1 MNYGDPSTLAGAAG
15 FDREF
20 DRRVRTAAFD
30 WLASQ
35 CSIHGEVLPLA
46 LLREG
51 FTVGGRQVHVIGP
64 KGIFKPAVMDVPL
77 SITTAPKGPY
87 HDVFG
92 SDNLL
97 RYQYR
102 RDGPDHP
109 DNVGLR
115 SVMSYHLP
123 LVYFH
128 GLIPGK
134 YMPVWPVFVVHD
146 ERRSSTF
153 SVAVDDVVHTNLV
166 GSPERVRE
174 DPALRREYVTVL
186 TRRRL
191 HQRAFRERVLAAYR
205 HQCAL
210 CRLRRDELLD
220 AAHIDPD
227 AQGGEPTVNNGLA
240 LCRLHHAAFD
250 RFFLGVRPD
259 TRPQSGVGSRPLHII
274 EVRPDVLDERDGPT
288 LRHAIQELHGRP
300 IILPPKS
307 SDYPDLSSLAKRYD
321 RFREKAV
328 AS

>member
-1 MNYGDPSTLAGAAG
+1 MSYEDPWTPAGAAG
-15 FDREF
+15 FDRER
-20 DRRVRTAAFD
+20 DRQVRIAAFE
-30 WLASQ
+30 WLSSQ
-35 CSIHGEVLPLA
+35 CSTHGDVLPLS

-51 FTVGGRQVHVIGP
+51 FMVGGRQVHVIGP
-64 KGIFKPAVMDVPL
+64 KGIFKPAVMDLPL

-87 HDVFG
+87 HDAFG

-102 RDGPDHP
+102 RDGPEHP

-115 SVMSYHLP
+115 SVMSHHLP

-134 YMPVWPVFVVHD
+134 YMPVWPVFVVRD
-146 ERRSSTF
+146 ERESHTF
-153 SVAVDDVVHTNLV
+153 SVAVDDMAHTSLV
-166 GSPERVRE
+166 GSSERVRE
-174 DPALRREYVTVL
+174 DTALRREYVTVL

-191 HQRAFRERVLAAYR
+191 HQRAFRERVLAAYG

-210 CRLRRDELLD
+210 CRLRRDALLD

-227 AQGGEPTVNNGLA
+227 AEGGEPTVNNGMA

-259 TRPQSGVGSRPLHII
+259 TRQQSGAGSEPLHII
-274 EVRPDVLDERDGPT
+274 EVRPDVLEERDGPT

-300 IILPPKS
+300 VILPPRS

-321 RFREKAV
+321 RFLEKAV
-328 AS
+328 AP

>member
-1 MNYGDPSTLAGAAG
+1 MSYEDPWTLAGAAE
-15 FDREF
+15 FDREQ
-20 DRRVRTAAFD
+20 DRQVRIAAFE
-30 WLASQ
+30 WLSSQ
-35 CSIHGEVLPLA
+35 CSAHGDVLPLA

-51 FTVGGRQVHVIGP
+51 FMVAGQQVHVIGP
-64 KGIFKPAVMDVPL
+64 KGIFKPAAMDLPL

-87 HDVFG
+87 HDAFG
-92 SDNLL
+92 PDNLL

-102 RDGPDHP
+102 RDGPEHP

-115 SVMSYHLP
+115 SAMSHHLP

-146 ERRSSTF
+146 ERGSRTF
-153 SVAVDDVVHTNLV
+153 SVAVDDVVHTNLG
-166 GSPERVRE
+166 GSSELVRE
-174 DPALRREYVTVL
+174 DTALRREYVTVL

-210 CRLRRDELLD
+210 CRLRRAALLD

-227 AQGGEPTVNNGLA
+227 AEGGEPTVNNGMA

-259 TRPQSGVGSRPLHII
+259 TRQQSTTGSRPLHII
-274 EVRPDVLDERDGPT
+274 EVRPDVLEERDGPT

-300 IILPPKS
+300 VILPPRS

-321 RFREKAV
+321 RFLEKAV
-328 AS
+328 SS